1 MFQLTVKSEADKRN
15 DPVVV
20 EKSSAVA
27 RRVVAILWLVGEA
40 VVIRKARG
48 RRGQL
53 SIPKQSATLEVA
65 RSAHLTLLNGPL

>member
-27 RRVVAILWLVGEA
+27 RRVVAILWLVGEG

-48 RRGQL
+48 RRG
-53 SIPKQSATLEVA
+53 S
-65 RSAHLTLLNGPL
+65 